1 MKFLWSLYILLISN
15 CFSPIYSRVI
25 SLKFNNMLKEIMLG
39 ILPVILIITILQF
52 TIAPVEME
60 LYIRFLWSNIFVI
73 IGLFLFLI
81 GIEYGFQRAGE
92 NIGRAI
98 VKSGK
103 LSWILFV
110 TTLLGFG
117 VTLLEPDVQ
126 VFAEQA
132 ASIVDRIDAFELAV
146 VIAIGV
152 GLFVGVAFL
161 KIFLNV
167 PIKYILLGGYLLAF
181 ILVAICPAELSSV
194 AFDAG
199 GATTGALT
207 VPFLLSLSMG
217 VSSMI
222 SKNKDSSGSFGII
235 GIASL
240 GPILSI
246 LIMGVIAR

>member
-1 MKFLWSLYILLISN
+1 MW
-15 CFSPIYSRVI
+15 VI
-25 SLKFNNMLKEIMLG
+25 VLNFNKMLKEIILG
-39 ILPVILIITILQF
+39 ILPVLIVITILQF
-52 TIAPVEME
+52 TIAPVNTD
-60 LYIRFLWSNIFVI
+60 LYIKFLWSTGFVI
-73 IGLFLFLI
+73 IGLFLFLV

-92 NIGRAI
+92 SIGKSI
-98 VKSGK
+98 IKSGK

-110 TTLLGFG
+110 VTLLGFG

-126 VFAEQA
+126 VFSEQA
-132 ASIVDRIDAFELAV
+132 AFIIRGVDAFKFRM

-152 GLFVGVAFL
+152 GLFVAVAFL
-161 KIFLNV
+161 RIFLNV

-181 ILVAICPAELSSV
+181 ILVAICPFELSTV
-194 AFDAG
+194 AFDAS

-217 VSSMI
+217 VTSMI
-222 SKNKDSSGSFGII
+222 SKNKNTSGSFGII

-246 LIMGVIAR
+246 LIMGVIAG

>member
-1 MKFLWSLYILLISN
+1 M
-15 CFSPIYSRVI
+15 
-25 SLKFNNMLKEIMLG
+25 KFNNMLKEIIVG
-39 ILPVILIITILQF
+39 ILPVLIVITILQF
-52 TIAPVEME
+52 TITPVETE
-60 LYIRFLWSNIFVI
+60 LYVRFLWSTGFVI

-81 GIEYGFQRAGE
+81 GIEYGFQQAGE
-92 NIGRAI
+92 SIGRAV

-103 LSWILFV
+103 LRWILFIAV
-110 TTLLGFG
+110 LLGFG

-126 VFAEQA
+126 VFSEQA
-132 ASIVDRIDAFELAV
+132 ASMIESVDAFEFCV

-161 KIFLNV
+161 RIFLNV
-167 PIKYILLGGYLLAF
+167 PIKYVLLVGYAF
-181 ILVAICPAELSSV
+181 VFLLVAFCPTDISAA

-207 VPFLLSLSMG
+207 VPFLLSLALG

-222 SKNKDSSGSFGII
+222 SKNKKTSSGFGII

-246 LIMGVIAR
+246 LIMGVVTK

>member
-1 MKFLWSLYILLISN
+1 MFLTIISWGEEM
-15 CFSPIYSRVI
+15 
-25 SLKFNNMLKEIMLG
+25 KFNNMLKEIVVG
-39 ILPVILIITILQF
+39 ILPVLIVITLLQF
-52 TIAPVEME
+52 TIVPVDME
-60 LYIRFLWSNIFVI
+60 LYIRFLWSTVFVV

-81 GIEYGFQRAGE
+81 GIEYGFQQAGE
-92 NIGRAI
+92 NIGRAV

-103 LSWILFV
+103 LRWILFIAV
-110 TTLLGFG
+110 LLGFG

-132 ASIVDRIDAFELAV
+132 ASMIESVDANEFAL

-152 GLFVGVAFL
+152 GLFVGIAFL
-161 KIFLNV
+161 RMFLKV
-167 PIKYILLGGYLLAF
+167 SIKYILLVGYTLVF
-181 ILVAICPAELSSV
+181 ILVIFCPTDISAA

-217 VSSMI
+217 ISSMI
-222 SKNKDSSGSFGII
+222 SKNEKTSGSFGII
-235 GIASL
+235 GIASI

-246 LIMGVIAR
+246 LIMGVLTK

>member
-1 MKFLWSLYILLISN
+1 M
-15 CFSPIYSRVI
+15 
-25 SLKFNNMLKEIMLG
+25 KFNNMLKEIIIG
-39 ILPVILIITILQF
+39 ILPVMIVITLLQF

-60 LYIRFLWSNIFVI
+60 LYIRFLWSTGFVV

-81 GIEYGFQRAGE
+81 GIEYGFQQAGE
-92 NIGRAI
+92 SIGRAV
-98 VKSGK
+98 VKSGRLK
-103 LSWILFV
+103 WILFITV
-110 TTLLGFG
+110 LLGFG

-126 VFAEQA
+126 VFSEQA
-132 ASIVDRIDAFELAV
+132 ANMIASVDAQEFCM

-161 KIFLNV
+161 RMFLNV
-167 PIKYILLGGYLLAF
+167 PIKYILAVGYALVF
-181 ILVAICPAELSSV
+181 GLVAFCPSDISAA

-207 VPFLLSLSMG
+207 VPFLLSLAMG
-217 VSSMI
+217 VVSMM
-222 SKNKDSSGSFGII
+222 SKGKHSSGSFGII

-246 LIMGVIAR
+246 LIMGVITK

>member
-1 MKFLWSLYILLISN
+1 MKFKSI
-15 CFSPIYSRVI
+15 
-25 SLKFNNMLKEIMLG
+25 LKEIIVG
-39 ILPVILIITILQF
+39 ILPVLIVITLLQF
-52 TIAPVEME
+52 TIAPVETE
-60 LYIRFLWSNIFVI
+60 LYVKFLWSTGFVI

-81 GIEYGFQRAGE
+81 GIEYGFQQAGE
-92 NIGRAI
+92 SIGKAVI
-98 VKSGK
+98 KSGK
-103 LSWILFV
+103 LRWILFI
-110 TTLLGFG
+110 TILLGFG

-126 VFAEQA
+126 VFSEQA
-132 ASIVDRIDAFELAV
+132 AAMIESVDSFEFSL

-161 KIFLNV
+161 RMFLSV
-167 PIKYILLGGYLLAF
+167 PIKYILLVGYALVF
-181 ILVAICPAELSSV
+181 ILVLFCPVDLSAA

-217 VSSMI
+217 VASMM
-222 SKNKDSSGSFGII
+222 SKSKKTSGSFGII

-246 LIMGVIAR
+246 LIMGVLTK

>member
-1 MKFLWSLYILLISN
+1 MEYVAFLLNTEKFL
-15 CFSPIYSRVI
+15 PICSRGEKM
-25 SLKFNNMLKEIMLG
+25 KFNNILKEIVVG
-39 ILPVILIITILQF
+39 ILPVLVVITLLQF
-52 TIAPVEME
+52 TITPVETE
-60 LYIRFLWSNIFVI
+60 LYIRFLWSTVFVI

-81 GIEYGFQRAGE
+81 GIEYGFQQAGE
-92 NIGRAI
+92 SIGRAV

-103 LSWILFV
+103 LKWILFI
-110 TTLLGFG
+110 TILLGFG

-126 VFAEQA
+126 VFSEQA
-132 ASIVDRIDAFELAV
+132 AAMIENVDAFQFCL

-161 KIFLNV
+161 RMFLNV
-167 PIKYILLGGYLLAF
+167 PIKYILAVGYALVFL
-181 ILVAICPAELSSV
+181 LVAFCPTDISAA

-217 VSSMI
+217 VASMI
-222 SKNKDSSGSFGII
+222 SKNKNTSGSFGII
-235 GIASL
+235 GIASI

-246 LIMGVIAR
+246 LIMGVLTK